1 MIEFRVEDMTC
12 SHCASTITKAVHTL
26 DEAAIVEVDLVGK
39 RVRID
44 SPVGE
49 IKVAAAIR
57 NAGFT
62 PVELLQS

>member
-1 MIEFRVEDMTC
+1 MIEFRIEDMTC
-12 SHCASTITKAVHTL
+12 SHCASTITKAVHAL
-26 DEAAIVEVDLVGK
+26 DRAARVEVDLAGK

-57 NAGFT
+57 TAGFT
-62 PVELLQS
+62 PVEVS